1 MLPRF
6 HLADISTVLHFLGVL
21 VLITG
26 ALMFVPLLVALI
38 AGETAQAVAFV
49 FGIGVSL
56 FSGALLYL
64 FRARKLD
71 RRRSLLLVGMGWVV
85 AGLIASVPM
94 YISGDFDN
102 YVAALFDAVS
112 ALTTTGASLAT
123 DVDHVGYAQTTWR
136 AVLTLVGGQAVI
148 LVAMHLGFFGE
159 GGNITVANKTGVH
172 DERTYRL
179 KDTVKFIVLVGA
191 FFLVTGTV
199 GVCIICLTLGMSL
212 PDSVM
217 TGFWLITNALS
228 TSGFTPHSS
237 SLVYYHSAA
246 LDAFLLIFMLAGA
259 LNFAIFGYALR
270 GKLRPMFRNSET
282 RTFAIW
288 LLLLVAFVSFA
299 LSRDQVFSSATGL
312 FVNGTF
318 MTISAATTS
327 GMCTI
332 YPQQFGITI
341 SESVIIILEVAML
354 VGACSHST
362 GGGIKVL
369 RIMQVLRWIVYSIRV
384 RLMPRNAHVR
394 VNYQHFGL
402 KHLTARD
409 ATFAMTISI
418 LYIATAAL
426 GSMLF
431 IAHGGDAIKSVYEA
445 ASLVSNTGLTAGM
458 LSSTSPIDLTLV
470 GILLMWAGRL
480 EFIALIAAFVGLI
493 ISLEPSNILR
503 GLGNDGLGKK
513 KLRSR
518 GGKAWRRWRN
528 QKRRRSKAGNAERAT
543 RCVGAVAAIVLSAAL
558 VGAPASYAV
567 DGGVQIPSQGDAS
580 IGAPASDAPEPSGS
594 DTYRSVAI
602 SDLLSATERLNGR
615 SVKFSGEAIGEPIV
629 ADDGHKWVNVMA
641 ADKSMIGV
649 YMTNEQ
655 ATVIEHYGA
664 YRMTGDTVLVEGSY
678 QIACPDHNDEIGVHA
693 DAVTVSAEGASYE
706 RSWSM
711 TLFTWGVVLG
721 GVGSVLFAITM
732 LRRGRLRRR
741 PRA

>member
-26 ALMFVPLLVALI
+26 ALMFVPLLVALV

-85 AGLIASVPM
+85 AGLVASVPM
-94 YISGDFDN
+94 YISGDFDS
-102 YVAALFDAVS
+102 YAAALFDAVS
-112 ALTTTGASLAT
+112 ALTTTGISLAT
-123 DVDHVGYAQTTWR
+123 DVDHVGYAQITWR

-159 GGNITVANKTGVH
+159 GGYITVANKTGVR
-172 DERTYRL
+172 DDRTYRL
-179 KDTVKFIVLVGA
+179 KDTVSFIVLVGT
-191 FFLVTGTV
+191 FFLVIGTI

-237 SLVYYHSAA
+237 SLVYYHSVA

-288 LLLLVAFVSFA
+288 LLLLVVFVSFA
-299 LSRDQVFSSATGL
+299 LSRDQIFSSAAGL

-369 RIMQVLRWIVYSIRV
+369 RITQVLRWIVYSIRV

-445 ASLVSNTGLTAGM
+445 VSLVSNTGLTAGM
-458 LSSTSPIDLTLV
+458 LSPTSPIDLTLV

-493 ISLEPSNILR
+493 VSLEPSNILR
-503 GLGNDGLGKK
+503 GIGNDGLGRK

-518 GGKAWRRWRN
+518 GGTAWRRWRN
-528 QKRRRSKAGNAERAT
+528 QKRRRGRAGGTGKAT
-543 RCVGAVAAIVLSAAL
+543 RIVGVVVAIVLFSALAGSP
-558 VGAPASYAV
+558 VSYAI
-567 DGGVQIPSQGDAS
+567 DGGAQIPSQGDA
-580 IGAPASDAPEPSGS
+580 GAQASVPDASEPSSS
-594 DTYRSVAI
+594 DTYRSVEI

-615 SVKFSGEAIGEPIV
+615 SVKFSGEAIGEPIT

-641 ADKSMIGV
+641 VDKSMIGV

-655 ATVIEHYGA
+655 AAEIEHYGM

-693 DAVTVSAEGASYE
+693 DAVSVSAEGASYE

-732 LRRGRLRRR
+732 LRRGRLRWRR
-741 PRA
+741 HA